1 MKKTLGRL
9 LAIIIV
15 VTVLLGSGLNPAQ
28 ATPSGATATAI
39 ASWTG
44 ITLAAAT
51 VAYLAWLYR
60 PANRPVDWSPKGP
73 GGYYLGLYTGVSFV
87 PTMDWNYKIPDTNF
101 NAQTPYPTTARNIGL
116 GSSPVVGMKLG
127 YFFHKFPYI
136 GLEGDFFY
144 SKPSA
149 YSQTVKL
156 SPPFPP
162 TNRIPGNKALF
173 PGQDIN
179 QWTLA
184 IHIMARYGFI
194 KDDEVPFGRIQP
206 YVGIGP
212 GFTVLYGQDDSAK
225 NFGIDGL
232 VGVRYMLRKNLSVF
246 TEFKINHQFAVELEH
261 QKLKQL
267 PPGFYEQRALA
278 SFDFTMLT
286 WAVGMC
292 VHFW

>member
-1 MKKTLGRL
+1 MKKTLGRFL
-9 LAIIIV
+9 TIALMIAI
-15 VTVLLGSGLNPAQ
+15 LLGPGLKPAH
-28 ATPSGATATAI
+28 ATASGATATAI

-51 VAYLAWLYR
+51 AAYLAWLYR
-60 PANRPVDWSPKGP
+60 PSNRPVDWSPKGP
-73 GGYYLGLYTGVSFV
+73 GGYYLGLYTGISFI
-87 PTMDWNYKIPDTNF
+87 PTMDWNYTNSERYF
-101 NAQTPYPTTARNIGL
+101 EMPYSTTARNIGL

-127 YFFHKFPYI
+127 YYFHKLPYL

-149 YSQTVKL
+149 HSQNVKL
-156 SPPFPP
+156 SPAFPP
-162 TNRIPGNKALF
+162 NNRIPGNQALF

-212 GFTVLYGQDDSAK
+212 GFTVIYALNDSAK

-261 QKLKQL
+261 QKLKSL
-267 PPGFYEQRALA
+267 DGVHEQRGLA

-286 WAVGMC
+286 WALGMC